1 MASLSASNGKT
12 EADHIKE
19 HAEAKGAP
27 VHSFDPD
34 ASPSEKAA
42 AAGKSRDK
50 LQSVIPK
57 DDYERGGCSQSQTR
71 GH

>member
-1 MASLSASNGKT
+1 MASLPASNGNT

-42 AAGKSRDK
+42 VAGKSRDK

-57 DDYERGGCSQSQTR
+57 NENDYERGG
-71 GH
+71 